1 MYGAAELNV
10 PKVVAVL
17 GYMNLMRLPMALTPK
32 MLGAFVDS
40 LVSYGR
46 LGTFLFKGDE
56 IVERK
61 KFPRIKK
68 NQKYIVQVKKNSTFT
83 WFNNTTTTSTTSTT
97 SAATKESEIEVT
109 AELEETPKQQT
120 TLHTATEEMFGE
132 TKNNNNNKQW
142 KLQIKET
149 LNINTGAL
157 VAVVGLVGSG
167 KSSFLSAILNEM
179 KILATSPE
187 MSTTASNIQVNGA
200 VALVSQKAW
209 IQNAT
214 VKNAVLFGDVYDE
227 KKYQK
232 VIQASQLCKFC
243 SHYIYTFNSCF
254 FNFLTF
260 FFSLCIY
267 LLSTGSVN
275 VGGWRCDGDW

>member
-32 MLGAFVDS
+32 MFGAFVDS

-83 WFNNTTTTSTTSTT
+83 WFNNTTTTSTASTTSTT
-97 SAATKESEIEVT
+97 STATKESEIEVT
-109 AELEETPKQQT
+109 AELEETSKHT

-132 TKNNNNNKQW
+132 TKNNNNNNKQW
-142 KLQIKET
+142 KLKIQET
-149 LNINTGAL
+149 LNIPTGAL

-179 KILATSPE
+179 KILKTSPA

-214 VKNAVLFGDVYDE
+214 VKNAVLFGDEYNE

-232 VIQASQLCKFC
+232 VIQASQLCKFG
-243 SHYIYTFNSCF
+243 SYYIY
-254 FNFLTF
+254 
-260 FFSLCIY
+260 IY
-267 LLSTGSVN
+267 
-275 VGGWRCDGDW
+275 